1 MRPSDLIRG
10 MVEGAGGACRFLQN
24 ATRSSRPLLRAILTS
39 SICAALAIFACGGQA
54 GAVEARYVC
63 SGGARVVADFS
74 PPSAANGHVTLT
86 FETGRKITLP
96 QALSADGGR
105 CADNDIEFWI
115 KGQNATLTRGGV
127 RQSCST
133 R

>member
-1 MRPSDLIRG
+1 
-10 MVEGAGGACRFLQN
+10 
-24 ATRSSRPLLRAILTS
+24 LTGPV
-39 SICAALAIFACGGQA
+39 CAALAIFACGGQA
-54 GAVEARYVC
+54 DAVEARYAC

-74 PPSAANGHVTLT
+74 PPSAANGRVTRT

-105 CADNDIEFWI
+105 YADNDTEFWI
-115 KGQNATLTRGGV
+115 KGRNATLTRGGV